1 MVLSYREK
9 SVCIT
14 SNNKGDFYCLNV
26 FSLIQYKKKLE
37 KHKRVCNDHDY
48 CFVEISN
55 DNNKISKYNY
65 GEKSLKVLAIIYA
78 ELECLLEKIH
88 SCQNNL
94 EKSYREKKS

>member
-1 MVLSYREK
+1 M
-9 SVCIT
+9 
-14 SNNKGDFYCLNV
+14 
-26 FSLIQYKKKLE
+26 
-37 KHKRVCNDHDY
+37 
-48 CFVEISN
+48 SN